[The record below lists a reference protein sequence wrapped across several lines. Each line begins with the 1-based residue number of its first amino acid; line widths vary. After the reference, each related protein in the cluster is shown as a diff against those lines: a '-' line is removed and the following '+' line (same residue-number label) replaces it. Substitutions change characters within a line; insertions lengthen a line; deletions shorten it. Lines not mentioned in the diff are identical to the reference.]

1 MSYKVETVE
10 RTTTEITEI
19 ASFDIQIVSM
29 IMFVNVTLSI
39 TTYDENN
46 VYSET
51 VNMTLSGDDYTN
63 WGNDD
68 NYLVDYVVEKLGLTL
83 IVSV

>member
-1 MSYKVETVE
+1 MSYKVDTVE
-10 RTTTEITEI
+10 RTTTEIKEI

-29 IMFVNVTLSI
+29 IIFVSVSLSI

-46 VYSET
+46 VFSEN
-51 VNMTLSGDDYTN
+51 VNMILIGDDYTN

-68 NYLVDYVVEKLGLTL
+68 NYLVNYVVTKLSLTL
-83 IVSV
+83 I